1 MAYLLEVFGLD
12 YTFLYRE
19 RLASIT
25 KGASNQYQTKAI
37 DTQLTARK

>member
-25 KGASNQYQTKAI
+25 KRGIELIPDESNRHPADST
-37 DTQLTARK
+37 